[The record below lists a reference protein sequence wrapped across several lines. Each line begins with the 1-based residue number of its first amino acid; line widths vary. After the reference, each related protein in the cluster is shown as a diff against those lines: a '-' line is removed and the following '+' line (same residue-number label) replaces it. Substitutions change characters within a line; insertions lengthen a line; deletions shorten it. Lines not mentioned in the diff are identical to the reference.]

1 MLSALYCLDLWMPIF
16 LLPGSRLIF
25 GIFAFFLQT
34 LDIGVPVAQ
43 DFPWGIGT
51 VMKVIIL
58 PFIYL
63 DSLASFPGSG
73 LCINESWHA
82 LPPEFKENEYYTDS
96 VQGGGEH
103 PKQLSKQLLNLGIV
117 PQIL

>member
-1 MLSALYCLDLWMPIF
+1 MLASPLLEPGGAGKPDVVCLV
-16 LLPGSRLIF
+16 LPGLVDANLPPPWLQINLWHLC
-25 GIFAFFLQT
+25 FFLQT
-34 LDIGVPVAQ
+34 LGIAVPVDQ

-73 LCINESWHA
+73 
-82 LPPEFKENEYYTDS
+82 PMYK
-96 VQGGGEH
+96 
-103 PKQLSKQLLNLGIV
+103 
-117 PQIL
+117 